1 MIQKRYGDTDMIYI
15 LAALFACQI
24 YIIFILFEISKVLV
38 SQAAASKA
46 RHRQLIEFVWHHKG
60 K

>member
-1 MIQKRYGDTDMIYI
+1 MIYI

-24 YIIFILFEISKVLV
+24 YIVFILFEISKVLV
-38 SQAAASKA
+38 SQAAASEA

>member
-1 MIQKRYGDTDMIYI
+1 MIYI
-15 LAALFACQI
+15 LGALFACQI